1 MIFLLFYAMLTYRQG
16 VVMALYQLDLFSE
29 NTEVC
34 FLKQEVED
42 LKKRTDNLRRG
53 IFSRHSQ
60 LEKMY
65 FELKDEVEKLKSVI
79 LETAK

>member
-1 MIFLLFYAMLTYRQG
+1 MLTYRQG